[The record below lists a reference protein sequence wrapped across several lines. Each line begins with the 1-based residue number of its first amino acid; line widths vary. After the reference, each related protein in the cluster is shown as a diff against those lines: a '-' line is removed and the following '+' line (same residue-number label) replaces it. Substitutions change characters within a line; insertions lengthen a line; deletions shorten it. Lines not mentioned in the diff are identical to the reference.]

1 MYVPVKAI
9 EVFIWGR
16 RVGVLTHDYDQY
28 SVFEYDPEFRK
39 TGLELAPFLMPLSKS
54 IYHVEDFGLPRR
66 EFAGLPGM
74 IADSLPD
81 SFGNALVKK
90 YMEGEQIDL
99 RQITPLDRLA
109 YVGSRGMGALTFVP
123 SIREDGRKPSAIDMR
138 RLVEEARLALNSRL
152 SEMSGTDALREII
165 RVGTSAGGAQAKA
178 VVGERQDRNH
188 HGRRPSS
195 RRGALR
201 HRHGEAGAR
210 RDS

>member
-81 SFGNALVKK
+81 SFGNALVRK

-109 YVGSRGMGALTFVP
+109 YVGSRGMGALKE
-123 SIREDGRKPSAIDMR
+123 I
-138 RLVEEARLALNSRL
+138 EEVLA
-152 SEMSGTDALREII
+152 
-165 RVGTSAGGAQAKA
+165 
-178 VVGERQDRNH
+178 
-188 HGRRPSS
+188 
-195 RRGALR
+195 
-201 HRHGEAGAR
+201 
-210 RDS
+210 